1 MTNQHT
7 RPLKP
12 AATPPLCLSYSE
24 CVDKLRSAM
33 LGQIGNAPETI
44 QVSGKL
50 ERFDT
55 VKRGDKCGWYVAH
68 VTRWGMVARFGDWR
82 EGYPHKWSSFEE
94 NSLSRADLAEFRQL
108 QQRQDQ
114 ERKAEREKLAESA
127 RNQAVSVWG
136 KAQPASHAHPYLVRK
151 QVQAH
156 GIRQAG
162 NKLLIP
168 LTDLSG
174 YLHNLQTITPDGTK
188 RFLFGGRKRGLCFLL
203 GGKLAK
209 SEIVYLCEG
218 YATGA
223 SLYEAYHLPVLVAFD
238 AGNLLPVAQS
248 FRRQFIDLPLTVCAD
263 NDRKGAVNTGLTK
276 AREVCATVA
285 GTQIIIPEF
294 PDHAPLELSDF
305 NDAVNYYRSMEA
317 TQ

>member
-209 SEIVYLCEG
+209 SEMVYLCEG

-276 AREVCATVA
+276 AREVCAKVA

-294 PDHAPLELSDF
+294 PDNAPLELSDF

>member
-1 MTNQHT
+1 MKYRDK

-209 SEIVYLCEG
+209 SDMVYLCEG

>member
-1 MTNQHT
+1 MTNQHA
-7 RPLKP
+7 RPLSP
-12 AATPPLCLSYSE
+12 AATPPLRLSHHE
-24 CVDKLRSAM
+24 CIDKLRSAM

-82 EGYPHKWSSFEE
+82 EGYPLKWSSFEE

-209 SEIVYLCEG
+209 SDMVYLCEG

-276 AREVCATVA
+276 AREVCAKVA

-294 PDHAPLELSDF
+294 PDNAPLELSDF